1 MMYYANNF
9 IHKRLM
15 NEDIFNVDF
24 FWSCLLLYKVTLV
37 DILFYWIFEIKKY
50 SRHISKG
57 RFFLIHRSELTKN
70 WSISSLTRLD

>member
-1 MMYYANNF
+1 
-9 IHKRLM
+9 M

-37 DILFYWIFEIKKY
+37 DILFYWIFEIKKKFKTY
-50 SRHISKG
+50 LKRKI
-57 RFFLIHRSELTKN
+57 FFIHRSELTKN